1 MIKSFWRATAQRE
14 LESAPAPATRDARLR
29 DAIGSIAEQASDL
42 GRGAAE
48 VDGAIEDAVASG
60 TQQVKAFD
68 ALSSRVEGMVG
79 ENRAIQVSTEASKE
93 AVGKTRQAVE
103 HVGHGVLEAMSS
115 LREVAGAATDITQIA
130 LQTRL
135 VAFNATVEAKRAGE
149 AGAGFAIVADA
160 VKDLAGKVESS
171 SKMIM
176 ATVTRLEGRID
187 ELVSCLTTRQ
197 GAVAQSDLH
206 QALASVEKSVQLI
219 AENACRNV
227 DGCAAVLGEVASTRA
242 QVAATAAGLQSASAH
257 TKQFLAAAEM
267 LIELTADCDA
277 VTVDTPYIQAV
288 TAGAETLSGL
298 LESAVASGRITMDD
312 LFDERYVP
320 LKETHPQQHVTRFV
334 KLADELFTPIQ
345 EELLAFNS
353 KVIFCVAV
361 DRNGYLPTHNLK
373 FSKRQGSDPVWNAA
387 NCRNR
392 RIFNDRTGLAAGRN
406 KRRFLLQ
413 TYRRDMGGGQR
424 VLMKDLSA
432 PITVHGRH
440 WGGLRLG
447 YSF

>member
-1 MIKSFWRATAQRE
+1 MIKSFWRGTPQGEPESEPAAT
-14 LESAPAPATRDARLR
+14 PRDVGRLR
-29 DAIGSIAEQASDL
+29 EAISSIAEQAGNL

-48 VDGAIEDAVASG
+48 VDGAIEDAVAGG

-68 ALSSRVEGMVG
+68 ALSHRVEGMVG
-79 ENRAIQVSTEASKE
+79 ENRAIRESTEASKE

-149 AGAGFAIVADA
+149 AGAGFAVVADA

-197 GAVAQSDLH
+197 GVAAQSELH
-206 QALASVEKSVQLI
+206 RALMSVDQSVQQI
-219 AENACRNV
+219 AENARRNA

-242 QVAATAAGLQSASAH
+242 QVAATAAGLQSASTH
-257 TKQFLAAAEM
+257 TKNFLASAEM

-288 TAGAETLSGL
+288 TAGARTMSEL

-320 LKETHPQQHVTRFV
+320 LQGTQPQQHVTRSPRSPTSSSPRFRRSCWHSTQRSSFASP
-334 KLADELFTPIQ
+334 LTATGTCRHTTSSSRSARARIPSGTPPTVATAESSTTAPAWQ
-345 EELLAFNS
+345 PDATS
-353 KVIFCVAV
+353 AGFCCKRTAATWGVA
-361 DRNGYLPTHNLK
+361 NG
-373 FSKRQGSDPVWNAA
+373 S
-387 NCRNR
+387 
-392 RIFNDRTGLAAGRN
+392 
-406 KRRFLLQ
+406 
-413 TYRRDMGGGQR
+413 
-424 VLMKDLSA
+424 
-432 PITVHGRH
+432 
-440 WGGLRLG
+440 
-447 YSF
+447 